1 MATLITCKEDATCGY
16 STDIELSSNTNPSIC
31 PKCGGE
37 LLISCIGDPLYIN
50 GKLNP
55 ILFDNDEPSE
65 EDKIVLYAIK
75 ESQQT
80 NSIVKLPFTQELETV
95 LSLESKD
102 YQWGDGTKEG
112 STLGDFWGEDENG
125 SWRIHLQKEPDDT

>member
-1 MATLITCKEDATCGY
+1 MATQINCKDNACGY
-16 STDIELSSNTNPSIC
+16 TTDIELSSKTNPTRC
-31 PKCGGE
+31 PKCGEE
-37 LLISCIGDPLYIN
+37 LLISCIGDPLYVE

-55 ILFDNDEPSE
+55 ILFDNEEPSE

-80 NSIVKLPFTQELETV
+80 NSIVKLPYTQELENV

-102 YQWGDGTKEG
+102 YQWGDGIEEG
-112 STLGDFWGEDENG
+112 SSIGDFWGEDENG
-125 SWRIHLQKEPDDT
+125 SWRIHLQKEPEET